1 MLSCGRRKVRTDRKV
16 SQGLFRPEIAVR
28 CQRFSMRL
36 DLAEIARYLSCPDEG
51 APLEPDS
58 GGLRCLRCSRIF
70 PFQKPNLLE
79 ILPAK
84 PVAISTSETP
94 SGYENAY
101 MQSYSRVWES
111 RDDAIP
117 WGASETSLAKTVKRR
132 ERHTDQVFRLLHEAS
147 GDADGVFCDLSA
159 GAGHT
164 TFAAARHSRLVF
176 HCDLSVTAVHYAS
189 AKAIRMGLDNMVIVR
204 ADYLRPPFLNSIQQL
219 TCLDSL
225 IRGPWHDVRLLTSI
239 RQSLAPGGS
248 AVVDFHNWWH
258 NPLRRLGLLP
268 QNFGENRSY
277 TKNEVL
283 QMLKQAGIDEF
294 VVSTFIQEADPHRLS
309 ARVLARLMPATRFMV
324 RLTSPARYIR

>member
-1 MLSCGRRKVRTDRKV
+1 
-16 SQGLFRPEIAVR
+16 
-28 CQRFSMRL
+28 MRL
-36 DLAEIARYLSCPDEG
+36 DLAEIARYLSCPDER

-79 ILPAK
+79 MLPAK
-84 PVAISTSETP
+84 PVAISTSEVP
-94 SGYENAY
+94 SGYESAY
-101 MQSYSRVWES
+101 MQAYSRVWES
-111 RDDAIP
+111 SDDAVP
-117 WGASETSLAKTVKRR
+117 WGASEMSSAKTVKRR
-132 ERHTDQVFRLLHEAS
+132 ERHTEEVFRLLHEAP

-159 GAGHT
+159 SAGHT

-176 HCDLSVTAVHYAS
+176 HCDLSVTAVQYAS
-189 AKAIRMGLDNMVIVR
+189 AKATRMGLENMVIVR

-225 IRGPWHDVRLLTSI
+225 IRGPWHDVRLLANI
-239 RQSLAPGGS
+239 RQALVPGGS

-258 NPLRRLGLLP
+258 NPLRRLGLLR

-277 TKNEVL
+277 TRNGVL
-283 QMLKQAGIDEF
+283 HLLRQAGIDDF
-294 VVSTFIQEADPHRLS
+294 VVSTFIQEAGPQSRS
-309 ARVLARLMPATRFMV
+309 ARVLRRLLPATRFLV